1 MYKYDVVIVGGGHA
15 GCEAATAAARL
26 GANTLLIT
34 HKISTIGE
42 MSCNPAIGGVA
53 KGVVVREVDALDG
66 IMGRAIDRASIHS
79 VVLNSSRGAAVW
91 GPRAQADRKL
101 YKKAIQEIIL
111 NYNNL
116 TVKEESVDDF
126 LIESDSNGESYIK
139 AVITGSGECILTSRV
154 VLTTGTFLRGVIHI
168 GEQTTPSGRMG
179 DKPAIELANMLKKYN
194 FKLGRLRTG
203 TPPRLDRGTINWSV
217 LQEQVGDNPPIPFS
231 YLTEK
236 INQPQV
242 PCFITHTN
250 ENTHRIIRENLHR
263 SASSYLDNVIAPRY
277 CPSIEVKVKKFA
289 EKNNHQIFLE
299 PEGLDDNTIYPNGIS
314 NSLPIEVQYE
324 MIKSIKGLKNAEIL
338 RPGYAVEYDYIDPR
352 ELFHT
357 LETKKVKGLYFAG
370 QINGT
375 TGYEEAAG
383 QGIIAGINAALSSSQ
398 KSFVLHRTDSYIGVM
413 IDDLVTKGIAEPYR
427 LFTSRA
433 EYRLAIRS
441 DNADRR
447 LTQKGYDISLVSHE
461 RHSVLQ
467 GKLESIKQLEEKLES
482 LTITPE
488 QLRSYGIKISYDGI
502 RKTALD
508 LLGYPNIDWNKLREI
523 WPELNSTTC
532 WNNTRV
538 DVADTKPSPVIP
550 VHNTQLCQ
558 RYLPEG
564 CHPSAL
570 TLGSSKT
577 DCNQRHFRSKNWIP
591 VSSTGMTPPATY
603 KLQDSYSCVYD
614 TEKNV
619 DSSVMCWN
627 NTITDSITK
636 NEIYE
641 AVAIEAKYK
650 PYLVRQ
656 EADMKFLQEEVN
668 TQIPTN
674 FNYSQIKGLSTEVI
688 EKLQSIKPAT
698 IGIAKQIQGITPAA
712 IVSILVYLRNK
723 KTKIAANS
731 A

>member
-1 MYKYDVVIVGGGHA
+1 MHKYDVVVVGGGHA
-15 GCEAATAAARL
+15 GCEAASAAARL
-26 GANTLLIT
+26 GASTLLIT

-79 VVLNSSRGAAVW
+79 VVLNGSRGAAVW

-139 AVITGSGECILTSRV
+139 AVITDSGERILTSRV
-154 VLTTGTFLRGVIHI
+154 VLTTGTFLRGVIHM

-179 DKPAIELANMLKKYN
+179 DKPAIELANTLKKYD
-194 FKLGRLRTG
+194 FKLGRFRTG
-203 TPPRLDRGTINWSV
+203 TPPRLDLGTINWSV
-217 LQEQVGDNPPIPFS
+217 LQEQVGDNPPTPFS

-242 PCFITHTN
+242 SCFITHTN
-250 ENTHRIIRENLHR
+250 EHTHRVIRENLHR

-277 CPSIEVKVKKFA
+277 CPSIETKVKKFA

-299 PEGLDDNTIYPNGIS
+299 PEGIDDNTIYPNGIS

-324 MIKSIKGLKNAEIL
+324 MIKSIKGLENAEIL

-383 QGIIAGINAALSSSQ
+383 QGIIAGINAALSLSQ

-461 RHSVLQ
+461 RYSVLQ
-467 GKLESIKQLEEKLES
+467 GKLKSIKQLEEKLES

-508 LLGYPNIDWNKLREI
+508 LLGYPNIDWNKLQEI
-523 WPELNSTTC
+523 WPELNMDFSVSYLH
-532 WNNTRV
+532 NTK
-538 DVADTKPSPVIP
+538 APLPVIP
-550 VHNTQLCQ
+550 VLDTGIQ
-558 RYLPEG
+558 YLNDDRVD
-564 CHPSAL
+564 A
-570 TLGSSKT
+570 
-577 DCNQRHFRSKNWIP
+577 
-591 VSSTGMTPPATY
+591 V
-603 KLQDSYSCVYD
+603 D

-627 NTITDSITK
+627 NTITDSIAK

>member
-1 MYKYDVVIVGGGHA
+1 MHKYDVVVVGGGHA

-79 VVLNSSRGAAVW
+79 VVLNGSRGAAVW

-139 AVITGSGECILTSRV
+139 AVITDSGERILTSRV

-179 DKPAIELANMLKKYN
+179 DKPAIELANTLKKYD

-217 LQEQVGDNPPIPFS
+217 LQEQVGDNPPTPFS

-242 PCFITHTN
+242 SCFITHTN
-250 ENTHRIIRENLHR
+250 EHTHKVIRENLHR

-277 CPSIEVKVKKFA
+277 CPSIETKVKKFA

-299 PEGLDDNTIYPNGIS
+299 PEGIDDNTIYPNGIS
-314 NSLPIEVQYE
+314 NSLPIEVQHE
-324 MIKSIKGLKNAEIL
+324 MITSIKGLENAEIL

-383 QGIIAGINAALSSSQ
+383 QGIMAGINAAFSLSQ

-461 RHSVLQ
+461 RYSVLQ
-467 GKLESIKQLEEKLES
+467 GKLKSIKQLKEKLES
-482 LTITPE
+482 LTITPPLPVI
-488 QLRSYGIKISYDGI
+488 Q
-502 RKTALD
+502 
-508 LLGYPNIDWNKLREI
+508 
-523 WPELNSTTC
+523 
-532 WNNTRV
+532 
-538 DVADTKPSPVIP
+538 VADTGI
-550 VHNTQLCQ
+550 Q
-558 RYLPEG
+558 YLNDDRMD
-564 CHPSAL
+564 A
-570 TLGSSKT
+570 
-577 DCNQRHFRSKNWIP
+577 
-591 VSSTGMTPPATY
+591 V
-603 KLQDSYSCVYD
+603 D

-619 DSSVMCWN
+619 DSSVMFWN
-627 NTITDSITK
+627 NTITDSIAK

>member
-1 MYKYDVVIVGGGHA
+1 MHKYDVVVVGGGHA

-79 VVLNSSRGAAVW
+79 VVLNGSRGAAVW

-116 TVKEESVDDF
+116 TVKED
-126 LIESDSNGESYIK
+126 ESDSNGESYIK
-139 AVITGSGECILTSRV
+139 AVITDSGERILTSRV

-179 DKPAIELANMLKKYN
+179 DKPAIELANTLKKYD

-217 LQEQVGDNPPIPFS
+217 LQEQVGDNPPTPFS

-242 PCFITHTN
+242 SCFITHTN
-250 ENTHRIIRENLHR
+250 EHTHKVIRENLHR

-277 CPSIEVKVKKFA
+277 CPSIETKVKKFA

-299 PEGLDDNTIYPNGIS
+299 PEGIDDNTIYPNGIS
-314 NSLPIEVQYE
+314 NSLPIEVQHE
-324 MIKSIKGLKNAEIL
+324 MITSIKGLENAEIL

-383 QGIIAGINAALSSSQ
+383 QGIMAGINAAFSLSQ

-461 RHSVLQ
+461 RYSVLQ
-467 GKLESIKQLEEKLES
+467 GKLKSIKQLKEKLES

-523 WPELNSTTC
+523 WLELN
-532 WNNTRV
+532 
-538 DVADTKPSPVIP
+538 
-550 VHNTQLCQ
+550 
-558 RYLPEG
+558 
-564 CHPSAL
+564 
-570 TLGSSKT
+570 
-577 DCNQRHFRSKNWIP
+577 
-591 VSSTGMTPPATY
+591 M
-603 KLQDSYSCVYD
+603 
-614 TEKNV
+614 
-619 DSSVMCWN
+619 DSSV
-627 NTITDSITK
+627 SIAK

>member
-1 MYKYDVVIVGGGHA
+1 MHKYDVVVVGGGHA

-79 VVLNSSRGAAVW
+79 VVLNGSRGAAVW

-139 AVITGSGECILTSRV
+139 AVITDSGERILTSRV

-179 DKPAIELANMLKKYN
+179 DKPAIELANTLKKYD

-217 LQEQVGDNPPIPFS
+217 LQEQVGDNPPTPFS

-242 PCFITHTN
+242 SCFITHTN
-250 ENTHRIIRENLHR
+250 EHTHKVIRENLHR

-277 CPSIEVKVKKFA
+277 CPSIETKVKKFA

-299 PEGLDDNTIYPNGIS
+299 PEGIDDNTIYPNGIS
-314 NSLPIEVQYE
+314 NSLPIEVQHE
-324 MIKSIKGLKNAEIL
+324 MITSIKGLENAEIL

-383 QGIIAGINAALSSSQ
+383 QGIMAGINAAFSLSQ

-461 RHSVLQ
+461 RYSVLQ
-467 GKLESIKQLEEKLES
+467 GKLKSIKQLKEKLES

-488 QLRSYGIKISYDGI
+488 QLRSYGIKISYGI
-502 RKTALD
+502 Q
-508 LLGYPNIDWNKLREI
+508 Y
-523 WPELNSTTC
+523 LNDD
-532 WNNTRV
+532 RMDAV
-538 DVADTKPSPVIP
+538 
-550 VHNTQLCQ
+550 
-558 RYLPEG
+558 
-564 CHPSAL
+564 
-570 TLGSSKT
+570 
-577 DCNQRHFRSKNWIP
+577 
-591 VSSTGMTPPATY
+591 
-603 KLQDSYSCVYD
+603 D

-619 DSSVMCWN
+619 DSSVMFWN
-627 NTITDSITK
+627 NTITDSIAK

>member
-1 MYKYDVVIVGGGHA
+1 MHRYDVVVVGGGHA
-15 GCEAATAAARL
+15 GCEAAAAAARL
-26 GANTLLIT
+26 GASTLLIT

-53 KGVVVREVDALDG
+53 KGIVVREVDALDG
-66 IMGRAIDRASIHS
+66 IMGRAIDQASIHS
-79 VVLNSSRGAAVW
+79 VILNSSRGAAVW

-111 NYNNL
+111 NHDNL

-126 LIESDSNGESYIK
+126 LIESNSNGEPYIK
-139 AVITGSGECILTSRV
+139 AIITSSGKQILTSKV
-154 VLTTGTFLRGVIHI
+154 VLTTGTFLQGMVHI

-179 DKPAIELANMLKKYN
+179 DKSAVELANTLKKYD

-203 TPPRLDRGTINWSV
+203 TPPRLDHSTINWSI
-217 LQEQVGDNPPIPFS
+217 LEEQVGNNPPMPFS

-242 PCFITHTN
+242 SCFITYTN
-250 ENTHRIIRENLHR
+250 ENTHRIIQANLHR
-263 SASSYLDNVIAPRY
+263 SASSYLNDIVAPRY
-277 CPSIEVKVKKFA
+277 CPSIEAKVKKFA
-289 EKNNHQIFLE
+289 EKNSHQIFLE
-299 PEGLDDNTIYPNGIS
+299 PEGLDNITVYPNGIS
-314 NSLPIEVQYE
+314 NSLPIEVQRE
-324 MIKSIKGLKNAEIL
+324 MINSIKGLENAEIL

-383 QGIIAGINAALSSSQ
+383 QGIIAGINAALSASQ
-398 KSFVLHRTDSYIGVM
+398 KKESFVLHRTDSYIGVM
-413 IDDLVTKGIAEPYR
+413 IDDLVTKGVTEPYR

-447 LTQKGYDISLVSHE
+447 LTQKGYNISLVSYK
-461 RHSVLQ
+461 RYSALQ
-467 GKLESIKQLEEKLES
+467 NKLKSIKQLEEKLES
-482 LTITPE
+482 LKITPE
-488 QLRSYGIKISYDGI
+488 QLRFCGIKISHDGI

-508 LLGYPNIDWNKLREI
+508 LLSYPNIDWNKLQEI
-523 WPELNSTTC
+523 WPELTNVTR
-532 WNNTRV
+532 WNDNKADQTVIQVVDTRIQ
-538 DVADTKPSPVIP
+538 K
-550 VHNTQLCQ
+550 
-558 RYLPEG
+558 
-564 CHPSAL
+564 
-570 TLGSSKT
+570 
-577 DCNQRHFRSKNWIP
+577 KN
-591 VSSTGMTPPATY
+591 A
-603 KLQDSYSCVYD
+603 
-614 TEKNV
+614 
-619 DSSVMCWN
+619 DSSVTRWN
-627 NTITDSITK
+627 DKTGYWNDSKTTSNTIK
-636 NEIYE
+636 NEICE

-656 EADMKFLQEEVN
+656 EADMKFLREEMN

-674 FNYSQIKGLSTEVI
+674 FNYSQIKGLSSEVI
-688 EKLQSIKPAT
+688 EKLQAIKPAT

-712 IVSILVYLRNK
+712 IVSVLVYLRNR
-723 KTKIAANS
+723 KTKVAANS
-731 A
+731 T

>member
-1 MYKYDVVIVGGGHA
+1 MHKYDVVVVGGGHA

-26 GANTLLIT
+26 GASTLLIT

-79 VVLNSSRGAAVW
+79 VVLNGSRGAAVW

-116 TVKEESVDDF
+116 TVKED
-126 LIESDSNGESYIK
+126 ESDSNGESYIK
-139 AVITGSGECILTSRV
+139 AVITDSGERILTSRV

-168 GEQTTPSGRMG
+168 GEQTTPSGRIG
-179 DKPAIELANMLKKYN
+179 DKPAIELANTLKKYD

-217 LQEQVGDNPPIPFS
+217 LQEQVGDNPPTPFS

-242 PCFITHTN
+242 SCFITHTN
-250 ENTHRIIRENLHR
+250 EHTHRVIRENLHR

-277 CPSIEVKVKKFA
+277 CPSIETKVKKFA

-299 PEGLDDNTIYPNGIS
+299 PEGIDDNTIYPNGIS

-324 MIKSIKGLKNAEIL
+324 MIKSIKGLENAEIL

-383 QGIIAGINAALSSSQ
+383 QGIIAGINAALSLSQ

-413 IDDLVTKGIAEPYR
+413 IDDLVTKGITEPYR

-461 RHSVLQ
+461 RYSVLQ
-467 GKLESIKQLEEKLES
+467 GKLKSIKQLEEKLES

-523 WPELNSTTC
+523 WPELNM
-532 WNNTRV
+532 
-538 DVADTKPSPVIP
+538 A
-550 VHNTQLCQ
+550 
-558 RYLPEG
+558 
-564 CHPSAL
+564 
-570 TLGSSKT
+570 
-577 DCNQRHFRSKNWIP
+577 
-591 VSSTGMTPPATY
+591 
-603 KLQDSYSCVYD
+603 
-614 TEKNV
+614 
-619 DSSVMCWN
+619 
-627 NTITDSITK
+627 K